1 MHRVE
6 FISAGP
12 GDPDLLT
19 MAAARAL
26 EAAPSVLAPASFQE
40 SFAALLEGKEV
51 ESPFQMAHAS
61 LIGWVE
67 ARLLRG
73 SVAFLIPGDFAAFC
87 PFQSFVAHFGGRARV
102 LPGVS
107 SHAAAAA
114 VLRKTLD
121 LPGVAHAAVLTSSR
135 AFTPRG
141 DRVRLR
147 DCARPGHTVVIY
159 MNDLPLGDLVA
170 ELRSGFGSDVP
181 VAILE
186 NLWCPGERIT
196 RGTLDTIEEAL
207 GDRDPFGLHDQGPEP
222 SLALVVAGEVLA
234 ADEDPSW
241 WDRRYE
247 KNWKPRGVR

>member
-6 FISAGP
+6 FIGAGP

-19 MAAARAL
+19 IAAARAL
-26 EAAPSVLAPASFQE
+26 RAAPSVLAPASFQE
-40 SFAALLEGKEV
+40 SFVPLLEGKEV
-51 ESPFQMAHAS
+51 ESPFQMAHAP
-61 LIGWVE
+61 LTAWVE
-67 ARLLRG
+67 ARLDRG
-73 SVAFLIPGDFAAFC
+73 PVAFLMPGDFSAFC
-87 PFQSFVAHFGGRARV
+87 PFQSFVAHFGDRARV

-135 AFTPRG
+135 AFTRQG

-147 DCARPGHTVVIY
+147 EHARPGHTLVVY
-159 MNDLPLGDLVA
+159 MNDLPLGDLVE
-170 ELRSGFGSDVP
+170 ELRAGFGSDVP

-186 NLWCPGERIT
+186 KLWCPGERIT
-196 RGTLDTIEEAL
+196 RGTLSTIEEAV
-207 GDRDPFGLHDQGPEP
+207 GSRDPFGIQDQGPEP
-222 SLALVVAGEVLA
+222 SLALVVAGDVLGS
-234 ADEDPSW
+234 DEDPSW

-247 KNWKPRGVR
+247 RNWKPRGVR